1 VGTNINSV
9 HSISPKE
16 FDMASETTWRPHN
29 THGKLS
35 PAREAALP
43 ESAFAFPSLRML
55 PLTGEAHVR
64 SAIENFAQVKD
75 ASDEDRETAFANIQ
89 RAAGFY
95 RVPMTETDWRQL
107 GTRQMK
113 PGYER
118 PRK

>member
-1 VGTNINSV
+1 
-9 HSISPKE
+9 
-16 FDMASETTWRPHN
+16 MARETTWRPHN

-43 ESAFAFPSLRML
+43 ETAFAFPSRRML
-55 PLTGEAHVR
+55 PLTGEGHVR
-64 SAIENFAQVKD
+64 SAIESFTGVEGV
-75 ASDEDRETAFANIQ
+75 SDEEREIAFANIQ

-118 PRK
+118 ERK

>member
-1 VGTNINSV
+1 MTR
-9 HSISPKE
+9 
-16 FDMASETTWRPHN
+16 ETTWRPHN

-55 PLTGEAHVR
+55 PLTDEGHVR
-64 SAIENFAQVKD
+64 SAIENFAGVEG
-75 ASDEDRETAFANIQ
+75 ASGEDRETAFANIQ

-107 GTRQMK
+107 GTRQTP

-118 PRK
+118 ERK

>member
-1 VGTNINSV
+1 
-9 HSISPKE
+9 
-16 FDMASETTWRPHN
+16 MARETTWRPHS

-43 ESAFAFPSLRML
+43 DSAFAFPSRRML
-55 PLTGEAHVR
+55 PLTDEGHVR
-64 SAIENFAQVKD
+64 SAIENFTEVEG
-75 ASDEDRETAFANIQ
+75 ASDEEHEIAFANIQ

-107 GTRQMK
+107 GTRQVK

-118 PRK
+118 ERT

>member
-1 VGTNINSV
+1 
-9 HSISPKE
+9 
-16 FDMASETTWRPHN
+16 MARETTWRPHS

-55 PLTGEAHVR
+55 PLTDEGHVR
-64 SAIENFAQVKD
+64 SAIENFTEVEG
-75 ASDEDRETAFANIQ
+75 ASDEDREHAFANIQ

-95 RVPMTETDWRQL
+95 RVPMTDTDWRQL

-113 PGYER
+113 PGYEQE
-118 PRK
+118 RK